1 MRYFRRSLTIIMM
14 LLMSWM
20 FVMSSS
26 AVADVSGL
34 LMHQQTQSEQ
44 VKHEFSFCEDGACAM
59 SASSA
64 MSCLQHCDH
73 HSILPFYMSEM
84 PAVDQVVGTHPR
96 YHRLI
101 PEPILP
107 IEPKPPKISLLE
119 NC

>member
-20 FVMSSS
+20 FVMSSV
-26 AVADVSGL
+26 AIADVSDL

-44 VKHEFSFCEDGACAM
+44 VQHEFSFCEDGACAM

-73 HSILPFYMSEM
+73 HSVLPFYMGEM
-84 PAVDQVVGTHPR
+84 PAAEKIASNPPR

-101 PEPILP
+101 PEPILL
-107 IEPKPPKISLLE
+107 IELKPPQISLS
-119 NC
+119 